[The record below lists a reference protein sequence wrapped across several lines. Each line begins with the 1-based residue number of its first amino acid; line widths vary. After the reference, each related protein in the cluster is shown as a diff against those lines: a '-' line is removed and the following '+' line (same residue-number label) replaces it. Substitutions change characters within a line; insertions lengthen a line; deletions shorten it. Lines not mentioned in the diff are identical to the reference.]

1 MPEIVEREVY
11 FHEIMDHAMSQP
23 FVRARQAQAK
33 NLMKGKERSLET
45 FLTTRDERYKK
56 KLDVAGS

>member
-1 MPEIVEREVY
+1 
-11 FHEIMDHAMSQP
+11 MSQP

-33 NLMKGKERSLET
+33 NIVKGKERTLDT

-56 KLDVAGS
+56 KLDLD